1 MGTNS
6 RTPRRRRSDW
16 GPTYVLW
23 WLMWL
28 VILWWPMLV
37 SPVLEVFWLLAWAA
51 FGLVLLRQ
59 NTRRPGPRARP

>member
-1 MGTNS
+1 MGNNARRS
-6 RTPRRRRSDW
+6 RRRSDW

-37 SPVLEVFWLLAWAA
+37 SPVLEAVYLAGWTA

-59 NTRRPGPRARP
+59 RARRPGPRARP